1 MHMPSPTEMYADSAR
16 GGILKIGETLADVD
30 SDLKD
35 SYGRIPEL
43 TKPWNLATWRSEA
56 LMMKRG
62 WSKT

>member
-43 TKPWNLATWRSEA
+43 TKP
-56 LMMKRG
+56 
-62 WSKT
+62 